1 MAVSPAELLAA
12 AADLTSKTEG
22 IEAKARAAISRV
34 YYAAYHDC
42 LAWHAALSAPG
53 TVPSDVR
60 NQGVHVEFA
69 AQLQNPASSLTD
81 DQKRISRAKGV
92 ALRRLH
98 GDRVDADY
106 RLRKNISAHDART
119 VLAAARRLITAV

>member
-1 MAVSPAELLAA
+1 MAVSAAELLTCAV
-12 AADLTSKTEG
+12 DLTAKTDG
-22 IEAKARAAISRV
+22 LEAKARAAISRV

-42 LAWHAALSAPG
+42 LAWHDALPARG
-53 TVPSDVR
+53 TVPSDFR

-69 AQLQNPASSLTD
+69 AQLQNPASSLSE

-98 GDRVDADY
+98 GDRVNADY
-106 RLRKNISAHDART
+106 RLKKNISAHDART
-119 VLAAARRLITAV
+119 ALAAARRIISAA